1 MRFVTGIGRNME
13 KSVDSSTEQ
22 AINPETLFQ
31 LNYGMCILSSAKD
44 GRANGCVVNTVFQV
58 VPDPV
63 IIAVSVNKE
72 NLTHEYITEGRVFS
86 ISILAEETPMPF
98 IGRFGFRTGRD
109 IDKFKKTNYRPGIT
123 GAPIVLDNSAGYI
136 EAEVI
141 KEIDIMTHTLF
152 MGQVVACQ
160 TINENRIP
168 MTYAY
173 YRDVKHGRTPRT
185 AATYIKTKSND
196 KTKKG
201 EKAMTKYRCLT
212 CGYIYD
218 PEAGDPSNNVEP
230 GTAFEDL
237 PDDWVCPDCGVG
249 KDEFE
254 PFEE

>member
-1 MRFVTGIGRNME
+1 
-13 KSVDSSTEQ
+13 
-22 AINPETLFQ
+22 
-31 LNYGMCILSSAKD
+31 MCILSSAKD

-63 IIAVSVNKE
+63 IIAVSVNKG
-72 NLTHEYITEGRVFS
+72 NLTHGYISDSRVLS
-86 ISILAEETPMPF
+86 VSVLGEETPMSF

-109 IDKFKKTNYRPGIT
+109 VNKFKKVNNKLGIT

-136 EAEVI
+136 EAEVT

-152 MGQVVACQ
+152 IGQVVACQ
-160 TINENRIP
+160 TIDKSRIP

-185 AATYIKTKSND
+185 AATYIKTKPKD
-196 KTKKG
+196 QAKKG
-201 EKAMTKYRCLT
+201 VKAMTKYRCLM

-218 PEAGDPSNNVEP
+218 PEAGDPSNGVEP
-230 GTAFEDL
+230 GTDFEDL

-254 PFEE
+254 PVNQ